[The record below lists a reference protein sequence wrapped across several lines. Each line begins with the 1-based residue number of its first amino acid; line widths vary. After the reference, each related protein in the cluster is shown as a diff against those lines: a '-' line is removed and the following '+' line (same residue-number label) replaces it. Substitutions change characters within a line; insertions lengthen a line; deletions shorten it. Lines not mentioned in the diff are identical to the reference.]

1 MGDPQPRRVE
11 VRIVI
16 EVARI
21 AGMIVLALVQV
32 TLMPVIGGIPVP
44 LVLLGLLCWLLVRIE
59 MQGTLAR
66 TTLALRLAL
75 YGGVALDFLT
85 AMALGSHAL
94 ALMLAILLAASVCGR
109 LRVEMLVLAIPALAG
124 ATLVYEVVLAL
135 IYHSTT
141 TALEWQPYA
150 IAVLAPAI
158 GLAVLVGMPL
168 YLMLRWRLRS

>member
-11 VRIVI
+11 VRIIV
-16 EVARI
+16 ELARI

-44 LVLLGLLCWLLVRIE
+44 LVLLWLLCWLLVQIE

-66 TTLALRLAL
+66 TALALRLAL

-94 ALMLAILLAASVCGR
+94 ALMLAILLAALMCGR
-109 LRVEMLVLAIPALAG
+109 LRVGMLVLAIPALSG
-124 ATLVYEVVLAL
+124 AVLVYAVVLAL

-141 TALEWQPYA
+141 IALEWQPYA
-150 IAVLAPAI
+150 VAVLAPAI
-158 GLAVLVGMPL
+158 ALAVLVGMPL
-168 YLMLRWRLRS
+168 YLMMRWRLRS

>member
-11 VRIVI
+11 VRIIV
-16 EVARI
+16 ELARI

-44 LVLLGLLCWLLVRIE
+44 LVLLWLLCWLLVQIE

-66 TTLALRLAL
+66 TALALRLAL

-94 ALMLAILLAASVCGR
+94 ALMLAILLAA
-109 LRVEMLVLAIPALAG
+109 
-124 ATLVYEVVLAL
+124 
-135 IYHSTT
+135 
-141 TALEWQPYA
+141 
-150 IAVLAPAI
+150 
-158 GLAVLVGMPL
+158 
-168 YLMLRWRLRS
+168 